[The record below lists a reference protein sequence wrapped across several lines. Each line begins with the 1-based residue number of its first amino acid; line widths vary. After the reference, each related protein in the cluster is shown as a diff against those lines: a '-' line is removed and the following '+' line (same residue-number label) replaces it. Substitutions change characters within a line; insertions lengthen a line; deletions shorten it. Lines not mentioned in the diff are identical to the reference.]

1 MMHVRNFRKFH
12 VVVTPKSER
21 GGHDAATQV
30 AGPGQ
35 GMEGGG
41 TLQAVEGRVCIVQ
54 KGLNLIVWVRDS

>member
-35 GMEGGG
+35 GMEGGAHFRPWR
-41 TLQAVEGRVCIVQ
+41 AVCVLF
-54 KGLNLIVWVRDS
+54 KKA